1 MNLQKFKRMTDACS
15 HYYTRID
22 FKLVKETPKAIKL
35 ETREGIRI
43 WYPKKTMR
51 GVKNIE
57 ADIYTGYFWKPI
69 LFENID
75 KERDRIRLEDI

>member
-1 MNLQKFKRMTDACS
+1 MTDACS

-22 FKLVKETPKAIKL
+22 FKVVKETPKAIKL
-35 ETREGIRI
+35 ETKDGIRI

-51 GVKNIE
+51 GVKITE
-57 ADIYTGYFWKPI
+57 DSGVYTGYFWKPI

-75 KERDRIRLEDI
+75 KERDRIRLEEKDDGR